1 MHRIVLAFLSF
12 LAVAALAAAQTASLV
27 EDIRPGRIDQGADPA
42 EVWSFRDKVLFTAR
56 EPSSGSELWV
66 TDGTGAGTRLLA
78 DFFPGE
84 DSSQPDILG
93 ETGSLV
99 FGVVRRSGCC
109 GASPSFL
116 WRSDGTREG
125 TFLLDPG
132 MDVSIPYVDRP
143 ADFREGP
150 VVPLA
155 RMKDVVYFT
164 GCEGQDHCDLWR
176 TDGTVAGTKLLK
188 TLGGRFLGDY
198 PRELTVA
205 GDRLF
210 FFAGQQL
217 WTSDGTP
224 EGTKVA
230 SDLGSG
236 FPSPR
241 LLTAL
246 GRQVLFFAQAA
257 APGTGEE
264 LWASDGTPAG
274 TRALTSFEV
283 AEPFQQTWFLKV
295 LGDKAYFVADDA
307 THGAELWATNGTSAG
322 TVPVTSFGF
331 HDPFDLENHDGLL
344 PRVLEKVGDRLVFVA
359 TDGLTGL
366 QLWSSRGTPQS
377 TAPVCPDCT
386 FSSEDIRFV
395 KLDGKLLFSA
405 EELNYGR
412 ELFTTDGTAAGT
424 KRVKDVCPGYCH
436 GVGSDLVLL
445 SGSVFFRGSRRDSSD
460 AALWVTDGTAQGTRR
475 FATPVLG
482 YNDRPPVALLG
493 RKVVFSALP
502 PASERP
508 YDPQELW
515 VSDGTPAGTR
525 QLTANGAG
533 APAQIEDLL
542 AVGDDLF
549 FTASKQYE
557 HSRSLWRSGGTAE
570 DTLEL
575 PDLPLSGF
583 GDSRLFTA
591 DGKVF
596 LVWEDYPQGDQLWR
610 VLDDG
615 RFQQL
620 TSFGIRHTVRSPV
633 PYKGRLYFL
642 LDGKELWAS
651 DGTAP
656 GTRRAVDVFGAHGL
670 AFLQPVGAEL
680 WFLVASASSGG
691 LSQVWR
697 TDGTQAGTRLVQD
710 LGVHSGSYRTHRD
723 PEFTKIGSNV
733 YFVAA
738 RPASGD
744 FNDQLWKST
753 GTGATMFT
761 DFPTTDGVPGMPG
774 ELRAFQGALYFMAS
788 LPERPLR
795 RGLWRSDGTA
805 AGTVL
810 VRDFPL
816 PNGDRLEPPRFG
828 LTTVGSHLVFT
839 VDDGAHGSEPWASDG
854 TPGGTLLLRDISPG
868 LSSSEPAGYTEA
880 AGQLFFSA
888 TDGAHGYE
896 LWRTDGTLQ
905 GTRLVQD
912 IAPEGASSDPA
923 GFTVAGNRLFFS
935 ADDGLT
941 GNELWVLPLSGPAC
955 QPSAAALCLNG
966 GRFKV
971 EASWVVPAGEAGRG
985 QAIPLAADTGAF
997 WFFDS
1002 ANVEA
1007 ILKVLDGRGLNGHFW
1022 VFYGALSN
1030 VEYSLTVTDTETGL
1044 ARRYVNP
1051 PGQLA
1056 SVGDTQAFGPL
1067 GARAARSPAV
1077 TGPRPIIT
1085 ERIDAAAVTGTCIP
1099 GPTRL
1104 CLNGGRFAVEASWKD
1119 FTNRTGQGTAVAMTG
1134 DTGYFWFFDASNI
1147 ETVLKVL
1154 DGTAVNDRFWV
1165 FYGALSNVEYTL
1177 TVTDTVTGKVKTYMN
1192 PKGQFASVADTS
1204 AF

>member
-1 MHRIVLAFLSF
+1 MHRIVLALLSF
-12 LAVAALAAAQTASLV
+12 LAVAAPAAAQTASLV
-27 EDIRPGRIDQGADPA
+27 EDILPGQTDTGAHPD
-42 EVWSFRDKVLFTAR
+42 EMWTFRDKVLFTAR
-56 EPSSGSELWV
+56 EPSSGTELWV

-84 DSSQPDILG
+84 DSSQPDILL

-99 FGVVRRSGCC
+99 FGVAGGSGCC
-109 GASPSFL
+109 GSSRSFL

-132 MDVSIPYVDRP
+132 MDVSIPYEDRSG
-143 ADFREGP
+143 DFREGP
-150 VVPLA
+150 VVPVAL
-155 RMKDVVYFT
+155 MKEDVYFT
-164 GCEGQDHCDLWR
+164 GCEGQDDCGLWR

-188 TLGGRFLGDY
+188 AIGGNFFGSH

-210 FFAGQQL
+210 FVAGQQL
-217 WTSDGTP
+217 WASDGTP
-224 EGTKVA
+224 EGTQVA
-230 SDLGSG
+230 RDFGSG
-236 FPSPR
+236 YPR
-241 LLTAL
+241 PHLLAAL
-246 GRQVLFFAQAA
+246 GRQVLFLAQAA

-264 LWASDGTPAG
+264 LWASDGTSAG

-283 AEPFQQTWFLKV
+283 AEPFEQTWFLKV
-295 LGDKAYFVADDA
+295 LDDKAYFVADDA

-322 TVPVTSFGF
+322 TVAVTSFGF
-331 HDPFDLENHDGLL
+331 HDPFDFENHDGLM
-344 PRVLEKVGDRLVFVA
+344 PRALEKVGDRLVFPA
-359 TDGLTGL
+359 TDGLTGR

-377 TAPVCPDCT
+377 TAPVCPDCAF
-386 FSSEDIRFV
+386 FSEAFRFV
-395 KLDGKLLFSA
+395 RLGGRLLFSA
-405 EELNYGR
+405 EELNYGQ

-424 KRVKDVCPGYCH
+424 KRVKDACPGWCS

-445 SGSVFFRGSRRDSSD
+445 SGSVFFRGTRPDSFG
-460 AALWVTDGTAQGTRR
+460 AALWVTDGTEQGTRQ
-475 FATPVLG
+475 FATPAVPGGNGRL
-482 YNDRPPVALLG
+482 PVALLG
-493 RKVVFSALP
+493 RKAVFGAGGSNV
-502 PASERP
+502 
-508 YDPQELW
+508 YDRQELW

-533 APAQIEDLL
+533 APADIEDLL
-542 AVGDDLF
+542 AVGDHVL
-549 FTASKQYE
+549 FTASKQDGY
-557 HSRSLWRSGGTAE
+557 SRSLWRSGGTAA

-575 PDLPLSGF
+575 PDLPLGGF
-583 GDSRLFTA
+583 GDARLYTTG
-591 DGKVF
+591 GKVF
-596 LVWEDYPQGDQLWR
+596 LVWEDYPEGDQLWR

-620 TSFGIRHTVRSPV
+620 TGFGTGHGIRSPV
-633 PYKGRLYFL
+633 PHNGRLYFL

-651 DGTAP
+651 DGTVP
-656 GTRRAVDVFGAHGL
+656 GTGRAADVSGADAL

-680 WFLVASASSGG
+680 WFLVAPASSGG

-710 LGVHSGSYRTHRD
+710 LGVYRTHRD
-723 PEFTKIGSNV
+723 PEFTKIGSTV

-738 RPASGD
+738 RPASDD
-744 FNDQLWKST
+744 FDDQLWKST

-761 DFPTTDGVPGMPG
+761 DFPNLNAVRGMPG
-774 ELRAFQGALYFMAS
+774 ELTAFQGALYFMAS
-788 LPERPLR
+788 LPEEPLR

-805 AGTVL
+805 AGTVP

-816 PNGDRLEPPRFG
+816 PNGDDLRPPRFG

-839 VDDGAHGSEPWASDG
+839 VDDGAHGSEPWTSDG

-868 LSSSEPAGYTEA
+868 ASGSEPAGYTEA

-888 TDGAHGYE
+888 TDGAHGNE
-896 LWRTDGTLQ
+896 LWRTDGTPQ

-912 IAPEGASSDPA
+912 IAPEGASSEPA

-941 GNELWVLPLSGPAC
+941 GNELWALPLSGPAC
-955 QPSAAALCLNG
+955 QPSATALCLNG

-971 EASWVVPAGEAGRG
+971 EASWVVPDGGAGRG
-985 QAIPLAADTGAF
+985 QAVPLVADTGAF
-997 WFFDS
+997 WFFGS
-1002 ANVEA
+1002 ANIEA

-1030 VEYSLTVTDTETGL
+1030 VEYSLTVTDTGTGL

-1067 GARAARSPAV
+1067 GARAAWRPAV
-1077 TGPRPIIT
+1077 TRPGPIVT

-1119 FTNRTGQGTAVAMTG
+1119 FTNRTGQGTAVAITG
-1134 DTGYFWFFDASNI
+1134 DTGYFWFFDANNI
-1147 ETVLKVL
+1147 ETVVKVL
-1154 DGTAVNDRFWV
+1154 DGTSLNGRFWV

-1177 TVTDTVTGKVKTYMN
+1177 TVTDTVTGMVKTYRN
-1192 PKGQFASVADTS
+1192 PQGQFASVADTS